1 MNDIKEYIKELQQL
15 KSLGL
20 IEGAEAE
27 ELDKL
32 IRTMEGL
39 EKQGETMN
47 EENDWGLNINFVNN
61 SDNPDPNWAKE
72 GDSGLDLRANLTE
85 PITLKPLK
93 RVLVPT
99 GLHFQLPIGYDMD
112 IKSRSGLAFKN
123 GIMILTGTIDNN
135 YRGEIKVLL
144 FNTGEEDFV
153 INHGD
158 RIAQAVIRPVVTNI
172 FGKLIKT
179 ETLEVSNRNADGF
192 GSTGKS

>member
-61 SDNPDPNWAKE
+61 SDNPDPNWTKE

-192 GSTGKS
+192 GSTGKN